1 MHRPWLSLFLG
12 FFALSLPV
20 AASAANAKGVRLRAI
35 VPSGP
40 PPSIMPLSDVKPGM
54 VGQALTVFQGT
65 KPEPF
70 KVRVV
75 AVMHNFLPKQDVI
88 LIRAEDPRVE
98 FSGIVAGMSGSPVY
112 IDGKLVGAV
121 AYAWSFA
128 KEPLGGVTPIESMLA
143 ERRRPRRVG
152 HEYFADGGPTNGQG
166 QTKPGGSAVAQASGQ
181 ESLHIPA
188 AMAGMPSLA
197 PDHGGFGSPDAL
209 SRGLGLP
216 PIGPGPAYGEPRLLR
231 ASVPLTVSGFSARTV
246 GELAEEMRPTGLVP
260 LQAGGGGHIGPPKAG
275 HVEPGSAIGVE
286 LVRGDMSTVAT
297 GTVTYV
303 NGSDVLAFGH
313 PLFGIGEVY
322 LPMVDAEIH
331 AFLPS
336 LSQSFKMSSP
346 LNEVGTLVQ
355 DRPACIVGDLDAR
368 TTMLPIEVRVTGP
381 GVEPRLFHAEVARN
395 RRLTPMLASMVV
407 GNAIADAEPDVTDMI
422 VTVTS
427 KVGLKG
433 FAPLETR
440 DQIFSPEGVS
450 SHALASS
457 RGLRAMGELLLNP
470 FEPVTLDRLDVDV
483 RVEYRRDVAEIVS
496 VALPTRDVH
505 AGDTVDLRV
514 TLRPYAGSEYVETVP
529 VIIPRTV
536 AGQLLKIEVASG
548 ASVKPD
554 MPQAETLPVYI
565 DNMRKSYSASSIVVT
580 LQTPDDGASLRG
592 RLISGLPDSALDTL
606 RPGNQTNRAGAYH
619 IADRTLFPARQLVSG
634 KEELSVAVQTD
645 ALGDRTADFSALSG
659 ISPPPVQLRPRCARC
674 DRLVVPLPRRRR
686 AWRWHFAP
694 CSRRWRSRRWRSP

>member
-1 MHRPWLSLFLG
+1 
-12 FFALSLPV
+12 
-20 AASAANAKGVRLRAI
+20 
-35 VPSGP
+35 
-40 PPSIMPLSDVKPGM
+40 MPLSDVRPGM

-70 KVRVV
+70 KVKVV
-75 AVMHNFLPKQDVI
+75 SVMRNFLPKQDVI

-143 ERRRPRRVG
+143 ERRRPKRITK
-152 HEYFADGGPTNGQG
+152 EYFADAQGGQP
-166 QTKPGGSAVAQASGQ
+166 GSADGTPRLPAPLRATTASRD
-181 ESLHIPA
+181 A
-188 AMAGMPSLA
+188 
-197 PDHGGFGSPDAL
+197 FGAPDAL
-209 SRGLGLP
+209 ARGLGLP
-216 PIGPGPAYGEPRLLR
+216 PMGPAASNGEPRLMR
-231 ASVPLTVSGFSARTV
+231 ASVPLSVSGFSPRTV
-246 GELAEEMRPTGLVP
+246 GELADELRPTGLVP
-260 LQAGGGGHIGPPKAG
+260 LQAGGGRRPGPPAAG

-297 GTVTYV
+297 GTVTYI
-303 NGSDVLAFGH
+303 NGGDVLAFGH

-336 LSQSFKMSSP
+336 LSNSFKMSSP

-355 DRPACIVGDLDAR
+355 DRPSCIVGDLEAR
-368 TTMLPIEVRVTGP
+368 STMLPVEVRVSGP
-381 GVEPRLFHAEVARN
+381 GVEPRTFHADVARN

-427 KVGLKG
+427 KVGVKG
-433 FAPLETR
+433 FAPLELR

-457 RGLRAMGELLLNP
+457 RGLRAMESLLFNP
-470 FEPVTLDRLDVDV
+470 FEPVVLDRMDVDV
-483 RVEYRRDVAEIVS
+483 RVEYRRDVAEIVGIS
-496 VALPTRDVH
+496 LPAQDIH

-514 TLRPYAGSEYVETVP
+514 TMRPYAGSEYVETVP
-529 VIIPRTV
+529 VIIPRNVGGQTV
-536 AGQLLKIEVASG
+536 KIEVSTG
-548 ASVKPD
+548 AAVKPD
-554 MPQAETLPVYI
+554 VPQAETLPVYI
-565 DNMRKSYSASSIVVT
+565 DNLRKSYSASAIVVT

-606 RPGNQTNRAGAYH
+606 RPGNQTRRADAYH
-619 IADRTLFPARQLVSG
+619 IADRTIFPARQLVSG
-634 KEELSVAVQTD
+634 KQELTIAIKGDVLGERVQ
-645 ALGDRTADFSALSG
+645 
-659 ISPPPVQLRPRCARC
+659 
-674 DRLVVPLPRRRR
+674 
-686 AWRWHFAP
+686 
-694 CSRRWRSRRWRSP
+694 

>member
-1 MHRPWLSLFLG
+1 
-12 FFALSLPV
+12 
-20 AASAANAKGVRLRAI
+20 
-35 VPSGP
+35 
-40 PPSIMPLSDVKPGM
+40 MPLSEVKPGM

-75 AVMHNFLPKQDVI
+75 SVMHNFLPKQDII

-121 AYAWSFA
+121 SYAWSFA

-143 ERRRPRRVG
+143 EKRRPRRIG
-152 HEYFADGGPTNGQG
+152 REYFAEGGPDNGLG
-166 QTKPGGSAVAQASGQ
+166 QTKPGGQPAGTSVAQAGGR
-181 ESLHIPA
+181 ESLRIPA
-188 AMAGMPSLA
+188 AMSALA
-197 PDHGGFGSPDAL
+197 QNHSGFGSPDAL

-216 PIGPGPAYGEPRLLR
+216 PIGPPPANGEPRLLR

-368 TTMLPIEVRVTGP
+368 TTMLPIDVRVTGP

-433 FAPLETR
+433 YAPLEMR

-457 RGLRAMGELLLNP
+457 RGLRAMGELLVNP
-470 FEPVTLDRLDVDV
+470 FEPVTLDRMDVDV

-496 VALPTRDVH
+496 VALPTQDVH

-514 TLRPYAGSEYVETVP
+514 TLRPYGGSEYVETVP

-536 AGQLLKIEVASG
+536 AGQTLKIEVASG

-580 LQTPDDGASLRG
+580 LQTPDNGASLRG

-606 RPGNQTNRAGAYH
+606 RPGNQTNRAGTYH
-619 IADRTLFPARQLVSG
+619 VADRTLFPARQLVSG
-634 KEELSVAVQTD
+634 REELSVAVKTD
-645 ALGDRTADFSALSG
+645 ALGAVGTTAASGAGTPTSA
-659 ISPPPVQLRPRCARC
+659 R
-674 DRLVVPLPRRRR
+674 
-686 AWRWHFAP
+686 
-694 CSRRWRSRRWRSP
+694 

>member
-1 MHRPWLSLFLG
+1 VHRPWLSLFFGL
-12 FFALSLPV
+12 FALSLPA
-20 AASAANAKGVRLRAI
+20 AASAAKGVRLRAV

-40 PPSIMPLSDVKPGM
+40 PPAIMPLSDVKPGM
-54 VGQALTVFQGT
+54 VGQALTVFKGT

-70 KVRVV
+70 NVRVV
-75 AVMHNFLPKQDVI
+75 SVMRNFLPKQDII

-121 AYAWSFA
+121 SYAWSFA

-143 ERRRPRRVG
+143 ERKRPRRVG
-152 HEYFADGGPTNGQG
+152 HEVFAEAGQG
-166 QTKPGGSAVAQASGQ
+166 EDAHTISPLAAEGFRV
-181 ESLHIPA
+181 PA
-188 AMAGMPSLA
+188 ALA
-197 PDHGGFGSPDAL
+197 SAAHGGFDGPDAL

-216 PIGPGPAYGEPRLLR
+216 PIGPGPSNGEPRLMR
-231 ASVPLTVSGFSARTV
+231 ASVPLTVSGLSPRTV
-246 GELAEEMRPTGLVP
+246 GELADALKPTGLVP
-260 LQAGGGGHIGPPKAG
+260 LQAGGGRKVGPPAAG

-331 AFLPS
+331 SFLPS
-336 LSQSFKMSSP
+336 LQQSFKMSSP

-355 DRPACIVGDLDAR
+355 DRPSCILGDLDAR
-368 TTMLPIEVRVTGP
+368 TTMLPIDVRVTGP

-427 KVGLKG
+427 KVGVKG
-433 FAPLETR
+433 FAPLELR

-457 RGLRAMGELLLNP
+457 KGLRAMGELLFNP
-470 FEPVTLDRLDVDV
+470 FEPVVLDRMDVDV
-483 RVEYRRDVAEIVS
+483 RVEYRHDVAEIVG
-496 VALPTRDVH
+496 VAMPTQEVH

-514 TLRPYAGSEYVETVP
+514 TMRPYGGSEYVETVP

-536 AGQLLKIEVASG
+536 AGQTLKIEVSSG
-548 ASVKPD
+548 AAVKPD

-565 DNMRKSYSASSIVVT
+565 DNLRKSYSPSAIVVT

-592 RLISGLPDSALDTL
+592 HLISGMPDSALDTL
-606 RPGNQTNRAGAYH
+606 RTGNQTTRAGAYH
-619 IADRTLFPARQLVSG
+619 IADRTVFPARQLVSG
-634 KEELSVAVQTD
+634 KEDLTVAVKSD
-645 ALGDRTADFSALSG
+645 ALGDRADRTSGTTASA
-659 ISPPPVQLRPRCARC
+659 P
-674 DRLVVPLPRRRR
+674 
-686 AWRWHFAP
+686 
-694 CSRRWRSRRWRSP
+694 

>member
-1 MHRPWLSLFLG
+1 
-12 FFALSLPV
+12 
-20 AASAANAKGVRLRAI
+20 
-35 VPSGP
+35 
-40 PPSIMPLSDVKPGM
+40 
-54 VGQALTVFQGT
+54 
-65 KPEPF
+65 
-70 KVRVV
+70 
-75 AVMHNFLPKQDVI
+75 MHNFLPKQDVI

-152 HEYFADGGPTNGQG
+152 REYFAEGGPDNGQG
-166 QTKPGGSAVAQASGQ
+166 QGKPGDQPGGG
-181 ESLHIPA
+181 ESLRVPA
-188 AMAGMPSLA
+188 ALSSNSAMAPS
-197 PDHGGFGSPDAL
+197 HSGFGAPDAL
-209 SRGLGLP
+209 ARGLGLP
-216 PIGPGPAYGEPRLLR
+216 PIGPAPANGEPRLLR
-231 ASVPLTVSGFSARTV
+231 ASVPLTVSGFAPRAV
-246 GELAEEMRPTGLVP
+246 GELAEEMRATGLVP
-260 LQAGGGGHIGPPKAG
+260 LQAGGGGHIGPPAAG

-368 TTMLPIEVRVTGP
+368 TTMLPVDVRVTGP

-395 RRLTPMLASMVV
+395 RRLTPMLASTVIS
-407 GNAIADAEPDVTDMI
+407 NAIADAEPDVTDMI

-427 KVGLKG
+427 KVGVKG
-433 FAPLETR
+433 YAPLELR

-457 RGLRAMGELLLNP
+457 RGLRAMDNLLVNP

-483 RVEYRRDVAEIVS
+483 RVEYRRDVAEIVG
-496 VALPTRDVH
+496 VALPTQEVH

-536 AGQLLKIEVASG
+536 AGQTLKIEVASG
-548 ASVKPD
+548 ASVRPD
-554 MPQAETLPVYI
+554 VPQAETLPVYI
-565 DNMRKSYSASSIVVT
+565 DNMRKSYSATSLVVT
-580 LQTPDDGASLRG
+580 LQTQDDGASLRG

-619 IADRTLFPARQLVSG
+619 VADRTLFPARQLVSG
-634 KEELSVAVQTD
+634 REELTVAVKSD
-645 ALGDRTADFSALSG
+645 ALGAIGD
-659 ISPPPVQLRPRCARC
+659 
-674 DRLVVPLPRRRR
+674 
-686 AWRWHFAP
+686 
-694 CSRRWRSRRWRSP
+694 RSPTSAP

>member
-1 MHRPWLSLFLG
+1 VRRAG
-12 FFALSLPV
+12 FALPIALI
-20 AASAANAKGVRLRAI
+20 AALIPLLLAGTSQAAPATTVSSTSSGVRLRAI

-40 PPSIMPLSDVKPGM
+40 PPAIMPLSDVKPGM
-54 VGQALTVFQGT
+54 VGEALTVFQGT

-75 AVMHNFLPKQDVI
+75 SVLRNFLPKQDVI

-98 FSGIVAGMSGSPVY
+98 HSGIVAGMSGSPVY

-143 ERRRPRRVG
+143 EKRRPRRVG
-152 HEYFADGGPTNGQG
+152 REYFAEGGPDNGQG
-166 QTKPGGSAVAQASGQ
+166 QARPVAQ
-181 ESLHIPA
+181 ESLRIPA
-188 AMAGMPSLA
+188 AMSGALA
-197 PDHGGFGSPDAL
+197 QNHSGFGSPDAL

-216 PIGPGPAYGEPRLLR
+216 PVGPAPANGEPRLLR
-231 ASVPLTVSGFSARTV
+231 ASVPLTVSGFAPRTV

-368 TTMLPIEVRVTGP
+368 TTMLPIDVRVTGP

-395 RRLTPMLASMVV
+395 RRLTPMLASTVV

-427 KVGLKG
+427 KVGVKG
-433 FAPLETR
+433 YAPLEMR

-496 VALPTRDVH
+496 VALPTQDVH

-514 TLRPYAGSEYVETVP
+514 TLRPYGGAEYVETVP

-536 AGQLLKIEVASG
+536 AGQTLKIEVASG
-548 ASVKPD
+548 ASVRPD

-592 RLISGLPDSALDTL
+592 RLISGLPDSAIDTL

-619 IADRTLFPARQLVSG
+619 VADRTLFPARQLVSG
-634 KEELSVAVQTD
+634 REELSVAVKTD
-645 ALGDRTADFSALSG
+645 ALGAAGATADRTPTSA
-659 ISPPPVQLRPRCARC
+659 R
-674 DRLVVPLPRRRR
+674 
-686 AWRWHFAP
+686 
-694 CSRRWRSRRWRSP
+694 

>member
-1 MHRPWLSLFLG
+1 MHRPWLSLFFGL
-12 FFALSLPV
+12 FALSLPV
-20 AASAANAKGVRLRAI
+20 AASAANTKGVRLRAV

-40 PPSIMPLSDVKPGM
+40 PPAIMPLSDVKPGM

-75 AVMHNFLPKQDVI
+75 SVMHNFLPKQDVI

-152 HEYFADGGPTNGQG
+152 REYFADGGPDSGQG
-166 QTKPGGSAVAQASGQ
+166 QARPGGQ
-181 ESLHIPA
+181 EPLRIPA
-188 AMAGMPSLA
+188 SMTSAMAPS
-197 PDHGGFGSPDAL
+197 HSGFGSPDAL

-216 PIGPGPAYGEPRLLR
+216 PIGPAPANGEPRLLR
-231 ASVPLTVSGFSARTV
+231 ASVPLTVSGFSPRTV
-246 GELAEEMRPTGLVP
+246 GELAEDFRPTGLVP
-260 LQAGGGGHIGPPKAG
+260 LQAGGGGHRGPPAAG
-275 HVEPGSAIGVE
+275 RVEPGSAIGVE

-368 TTMLPIEVRVTGP
+368 TTMLPIDVRVTGP

-395 RRLTPMLASMVV
+395 RRLTPMLASTVIS
-407 GNAIADAEPDVTDMI
+407 NAIADAEPDVTDMI

-427 KVGLKG
+427 KVGVKG
-433 FAPLETR
+433 YAPLELR

-457 RGLRAMGELLLNP
+457 RGLRAMDNLLVNP

-483 RVEYRRDVAEIVS
+483 RVEYRRDVAEIVG
-496 VALPTRDVH
+496 VALPTQDVH

-548 ASVKPD
+548 ASVRPD
-554 MPQAETLPVYI
+554 TPQAETLPVYI
-565 DNMRKSYSASSIVVT
+565 DNMRKSYSATSIVVT

-619 IADRTLFPARQLVSG
+619 VADRTLFPARQLVSG
-634 KEELSVAVQTD
+634 REELSVAVRSD
-645 ALGDRTADFSALSG
+645 ALGAAGAVGDRTPTSG
-659 ISPPPVQLRPRCARC
+659 P
-674 DRLVVPLPRRRR
+674 
-686 AWRWHFAP
+686 
-694 CSRRWRSRRWRSP
+694 